1 MSSYRRAAIVAWA
14 LIGLLLGHKLA
25 YAATFRD
32 PQVLLH
38 VLQDTGHN
46 WLSLTP
52 VFVALLIA
60 LLVVTSAR
68 GATGATS
75 VRRRYITIAALQLS
89 AYIAVEVLERLAHG
103 SSLSDVV
110 AGLNSGYGPT
120 LLAFGLA
127 AQLLVAAVG
136 LGERR
141 LLVDGRAIPHAQRL
155 LLTRRDGR
163 RLQAR
168 DHRLLRH
175 HRRAAALALHDFLP
189 FRST

>member
-52 VFVALLIA
+52 VFVGLLIA

-68 GATGATS
+68 SSTVSTS
-75 VRRRYITIAALQLS
+75 MRRRYVTIAALQVS

-103 SSLSDVV
+103 SSISDVA
-110 AGLNSGYGPT
+110 AGLTSGYGPT
-120 LLAFGLA
+120 LLAFGVA
-127 AQLLVAAVG
+127 AQLLVAAGTALLSRAV
-136 LGERR
+136 ERVVAR
-141 LLVDGRAIPHAQRL
+141 LRAVNA
-155 LLTRRDGR
+155 RRIAPASNPKR
-163 RLQAR
+163 IKSQPV
-168 DHRLLRH
+168 LLRTLFGGLAQQV
-175 HRRAAALALHDFLP
+175 RAPPL
-189 FRST
+189 S

>member
-14 LIGLLLGHKLA
+14 LIGLLLGHTLA

-52 VFVALLIA
+52 VFVGLLIA

-68 GATGATS
+68 SSTVSTS
-75 VRRRYITIAALQLS
+75 MRRRYVTIAALQLC
-89 AYIAVEVLERLAHG
+89 AYIAVEVLERMAHG

-110 AGLNSGYGPT
+110 AGLTSGYGPT

-127 AQLLVAAVG
+127 AQLLVAAG
-136 LGERR
+136 TT
-141 LLVDGRAIPHAQRL
+141 LLSRAIERVVAH
-155 LLTRRDGR
+155 
-163 RLQAR
+163 
-168 DHRLLRH
+168 LRAVSPQ
-175 HRRAAALALHDFLP
+175 RAAPASNAHRITAQQVRLHPRLGGLAQGVRAPPL
-189 FRST
+189 S

>member
-14 LIGLLLGHKLA
+14 LIGLLLGHTLA

-52 VFVALLIA
+52 VFVGLLIA

-75 VRRRYITIAALQLS
+75 LRRRYVTIATLQLG
-89 AYIAVEVLERLAHG
+89 AYIAVEVIERLAHG
-103 SSLSDVV
+103 SSLSDVA
-110 AGLNSGYGPT
+110 AGLTSGYGPT
-120 LLAFGLA
+120 LLAFGVA
-127 AQLLVAAVG
+127 AQLLVAAGTALLSRAVERVVARLRAVSLRQVASATNANRITAQQVLLHPRFGG
-136 LGERR
+136 LAQG
-141 LLVDGRAIPHAQRL
+141 VRAPPL
-155 LLTRRDGR
+155 
-163 RLQAR
+163 
-168 DHRLLRH
+168 
-175 HRRAAALALHDFLP
+175 
-189 FRST
+189 S

>member
-14 LIGLLLGHKLA
+14 LIGLLLGHNLA

-52 VFVALLIA
+52 VFVGLLIA

-75 VRRRYITIAALQLS
+75 LRRRYVTIATLQLG
-89 AYIAVEVLERLAHG
+89 AYIAVEVIERLAHG
-103 SSLSDVV
+103 SSLSDVA
-110 AGLNSGYGPT
+110 AGLTSGYGPT
-120 LLAFGLA
+120 LLAFGVA
-127 AQLLVAAVG
+127 AQLLVAAGTALLSRAV
-136 LGERR
+136 ERVVAR
-141 LLVDGRAIPHAQRL
+141 LRAVSLRQVALAPNANRITAQ
-155 LLTRRDGR
+155 
-163 RLQAR
+163 QV
-168 DHRLLRH
+168 LLRALFGGLAQGV
-175 HRRAAALALHDFLP
+175 RAPPL
-189 FRST
+189 S

>member
-14 LIGLLLGHKLA
+14 LIGLLLGHTLA

-52 VFVALLIA
+52 VFVGLLIA

-68 GATGATS
+68 SSTGSTS
-75 VRRRYITIAALQLS
+75 MRRRYVTIAALQLS
-89 AYIAVEVLERLAHG
+89 AYITVEVLERLAHG

-110 AGLNSGYGPT
+110 AGLTSGYGPT
-120 LLAFGLA
+120 LLAFGVA
-127 AQLLVAAVG
+127 AQLLVAAGTALLSRAV
-136 LGERR
+136 ERVVAR
-141 LLVDGRAIPHAQRL
+141 LRAVSLRQVALAPNANRITAQ
-155 LLTRRDGR
+155 
-163 RLQAR
+163 QV
-168 DHRLLRH
+168 LLRALFGGLAQGV
-175 HRRAAALALHDFLP
+175 RAPPL
-189 FRST
+189 S

>member
-38 VLQDTGHN
+38 VLEDTGHN

-68 GATGATS
+68 GATDGAS
-75 VRRRYITIAALQLS
+75 LRRRYVTIAALQLC
-89 AYIAVEVLERLAHG
+89 AYIAVEVLERMAHG

-110 AGLNSGYGPT
+110 AGLTSGYGPT

-127 AQLLVAAVG
+127 AQLLVAAGTTLLSRAVERVVARLRAVNARRIAPASNPKRIKSQPVLLHALFGG
-136 LGERR
+136 LAQG
-141 LLVDGRAIPHAQRL
+141 VRAPPL
-155 LLTRRDGR
+155 
-163 RLQAR
+163 
-168 DHRLLRH
+168 
-175 HRRAAALALHDFLP
+175 
-189 FRST
+189 S

>member
-1 MSSYRRAAIVAWA
+1 MSSYRRVAVVAWA
-14 LIGLLLGHKLA
+14 LIGLLLGHTLA

-52 VFVALLIA
+52 VFVGLLIA

-68 GATGATS
+68 SSTGSTS
-75 VRRRYITIAALQLS
+75 MRRRYVTIAALQLS

-110 AGLNSGYGPT
+110 AGLTSGYGPT
-120 LLAFGLA
+120 LLAFGIA
-127 AQLLVAAVG
+127 AQLLVAAGTALFSQVV
-136 LGERR
+136 ERVVAR
-141 LLVDGRAIPHAQRL
+141 LRAVSPQ
-155 LLTRRDGR
+155 
-163 RLQAR
+163 
-168 DHRLLRH
+168 
-175 HRRAAALALHDFLP
+175 RAAPASNAHRITAQQVLLHALFGGLAQGVRAPPL
-189 FRST
+189 S

>member
-14 LIGLLLGHKLA
+14 LIGLLLGHTLA

-52 VFVALLIA
+52 VFVGLLIA

-75 VRRRYITIAALQLS
+75 MRRRYVTIAALQLS
-89 AYIAVEVLERLAHG
+89 AYITVEVLERLAHG

-110 AGLNSGYGPT
+110 AGLTSGYGPT
-120 LLAFGLA
+120 LLAFGIA
-127 AQLLVAAVG
+127 AQLLVAAGTALLSQVVERVVARLRAVSLRQVASAPNAHRITAQQVLLHPRFGG
-136 LGERR
+136 LAQG
-141 LLVDGRAIPHAQRL
+141 VRAPPL
-155 LLTRRDGR
+155 
-163 RLQAR
+163 
-168 DHRLLRH
+168 
-175 HRRAAALALHDFLP
+175 
-189 FRST
+189 S

>member
-1 MSSYRRAAIVAWA
+1 MSSYRRAAVVAWA
-14 LIGLLLGHKLA
+14 LIGLLLGHTLA

-75 VRRRYITIAALQLS
+75 LRRRYVTIATLQLG

-110 AGLNSGYGPT
+110 VGLSSGYGPT

-127 AQLLVAAVG
+127 AQLLVAAGATLLSRAVERVVARLRVVSPQRVAPASNAHRITAQQVLLHALFGG
-136 LGERR
+136 LAQG
-141 LLVDGRAIPHAQRL
+141 VRAPPL
-155 LLTRRDGR
+155 
-163 RLQAR
+163 
-168 DHRLLRH
+168 
-175 HRRAAALALHDFLP
+175 
-189 FRST
+189 S

>member
-1 MSSYRRAAIVAWA
+1 MSSNRRAAAIAWA

-25 YAATFRD
+25 YAATFGD

-60 LLVVTSAR
+60 LLVVTAAR
-68 GATGATS
+68 GATGGTS
-75 VRRRYITIAALQLS
+75 LRRRYITIAALQIS

-110 AGLNSGYGPT
+110 AGLTSGYGPT

-127 AQLLVAAVG
+127 AQLLVATGTALVSRVVERVVARLRAVSPQRVTPASNNNRITALQVLLHGHFGG
-136 LGERR
+136 L
-141 LLVDGRAIPHAQRL
+141 AQRV
-155 LLTRRDGR
+155 
-163 RLQAR
+163 
-168 DHRLLRH
+168 
-175 HRRAAALALHDFLP
+175 RAPPL
-189 FRST
+189 S

>member
-14 LIGLLLGHKLA
+14 LIGLLLGHKVA

-38 VLQDTGHN
+38 VLEDTGHN

-60 LLVVTSAR
+60 LLLVTSAR
-68 GATGATS
+68 GATGGAS
-75 VRRRYITIAALQLS
+75 LRRRYVTIAALQLS

-110 AGLNSGYGPT
+110 TGLSSGYGPT
-120 LLAFGLA
+120 ILAFGVF
-127 AQLLVAAVG
+127 AQLLVAAG
-136 LGERR
+136 TALLSRAFERVVAH
-141 LLVDGRAIPHAQRL
+141 LRAVSPQ
-155 LLTRRDGR
+155 
-163 RLQAR
+163 
-168 DHRLLRH
+168 
-175 HRRAAALALHDFLP
+175 RAAPASNPHRITAQQVLLHPRFGGLAQGVRGPPL
-189 FRST
+189 S

>member
-1 MSSYRRAAIVAWA
+1 MSSYRRAAVVAWA
-14 LIGLLLGHKLA
+14 LIGLLLGHTLA

-38 VLQDTGHN
+38 VLEDTGHN

-75 VRRRYITIAALQLS
+75 LRRRYITIAALQLS

-103 SSLSDVV
+103 SSLSDVA
-110 AGLNSGYGPT
+110 AGLTSGYGPT
-120 LLAFGLA
+120 LLAFGVA
-127 AQLLVAAVG
+127 AQLLVAAGTALLSRAV
-136 LGERR
+136 ERVVAR
-141 LLVDGRAIPHAQRL
+141 LRAA
-155 LLTRRDGR
+155 TARRVAPASNPKR
-163 RLQAR
+163 ITSQPV
-168 DHRLLRH
+168 LLRALFGGLAQGV
-175 HRRAAALALHDFLP
+175 RAPPL
-189 FRST
+189 S

>member
-52 VFVALLIA
+52 VFVGLLIA

-68 GATGATS
+68 SSTVSTS
-75 VRRRYITIAALQLS
+75 LRRRYVTIAALQLC
-89 AYIAVEVLERLAHG
+89 AYIAVEVLERMAHG

-110 AGLNSGYGPT
+110 AGLNSGYGLT

-127 AQLLVAAVG
+127 AQLLVAAGTALLSRAV
-136 LGERR
+136 ERVVAR
-141 LLVDGRAIPHAQRL
+141 LRAVNA
-155 LLTRRDGR
+155 RRIAPASNPKR
-163 RLQAR
+163 IKSQPV
-168 DHRLLRH
+168 LLRTLFGGLAQGV
-175 HRRAAALALHDFLP
+175 RAPPL
-189 FRST
+189 S

>member
-68 GATGATS
+68 SSTVSTS
-75 VRRRYITIAALQLS
+75 MRRRYVTIAALQLS
-89 AYIAVEVLERLAHG
+89 AYITVEVLERMAHG
-103 SSLSDVV
+103 SSLGDVV
-110 AGLNSGYGPT
+110 AGLSSGYGPT
-120 LLAFGLA
+120 LLAFGVA
-127 AQLLVAAVG
+127 AQLLVAAGTALLSRAV
-136 LGERR
+136 ERVVAR
-141 LLVDGRAIPHAQRL
+141 LRAVSPQ
-155 LLTRRDGR
+155 
-163 RLQAR
+163 
-168 DHRLLRH
+168 
-175 HRRAAALALHDFLP
+175 RAAPVSNAHRITAQQVLLHPRFGGLAQGVRAPPL
-189 FRST
+189 S

>member
-1 MSSYRRAAIVAWA
+1 MSSYRRAAIVTWA
-14 LIGLLLGHKLA
+14 LIGLLLGHKIA

-38 VLQDTGHN
+38 VLEDTGHN

-68 GATGATS
+68 GATGGTS
-75 VRRRYITIAALQLS
+75 LRRRYVTIAALQLS

-110 AGLNSGYGPT
+110 AGLSSGYGPT
-120 LLAFGLA
+120 ILAFGVV
-127 AQLLVAAVG
+127 AQLLVAAG
-136 LGERR
+136 TA
-141 LLVDGRAIPHAQRL
+141 LLSRAIERVVARL
-155 LLTRRDGR
+155 
-163 RLQAR
+163 
-168 DHRLLRH
+168 
-175 HRRAAALALHDFLP
+175 RAASPQRIAPASNAHRITAQQVLLHALFGGLAQGVRAPPL
-189 FRST
+189 S

>member
-38 VLQDTGHN
+38 VLEDTGHN

-60 LLVVTSAR
+60 LLVVTSAH
-68 GATGATS
+68 GATGGATL
-75 VRRRYITIAALQLS
+75 RRRYVTIAALQLS
-89 AYIAVEVLERLAHG
+89 AYITVEVLERLAHG

-110 AGLNSGYGPT
+110 AGLSSGYGPT
-120 LLAFGLA
+120 ILAFGVV
-127 AQLLVAAVG
+127 AQLLVAAGTALLSRVV
-136 LGERR
+136 ERVVAR
-141 LLVDGRAIPHAQRL
+141 LRAVSPQ
-155 LLTRRDGR
+155 
-163 RLQAR
+163 
-168 DHRLLRH
+168 
-175 HRRAAALALHDFLP
+175 RAAPASNAHRITAQQVLLHPRLGGLAQGVRAPPL
-189 FRST
+189 S